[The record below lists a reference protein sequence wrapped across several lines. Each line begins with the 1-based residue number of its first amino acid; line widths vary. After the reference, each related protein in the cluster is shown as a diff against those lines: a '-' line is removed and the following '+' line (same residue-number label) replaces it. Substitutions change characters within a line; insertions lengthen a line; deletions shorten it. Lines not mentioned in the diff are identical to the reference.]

1 MDWSTKHTAPSM
13 KRCVQALL
21 CSMSARPH
29 PFPRLHLLVC
39 KQMVSKVYKEFM
51 ITGFISFS
59 LLMLLQFGAS
69 LPFKAILMFEIGH
82 IWVFLIAIMFVTHVV
97 FFMLLVRKT
106 KRHWDATSHMDVDD
120 LLAQYALLLRARHC
134 IRCCLLCLLLT
145 RCSPCGSLFTKPGI
159 ATVHF
164 ASAHS
169 CGTTSL
175 GAASCARRWGFTLQ
189 STCF

>member
-1 MDWSTKHTAPSM
+1 
-13 KRCVQALL
+13 
-21 CSMSARPH
+21 
-29 PFPRLHLLVC
+29 
-39 KQMVSKVYKEFM
+39 MVSKVYKEFM

-120 LLAQYALLLRARHC
+120 LLAQYALLLRPPTTTAAV
-134 IRCCLLCLLLT
+134 CCVCRSHAVPLLIPS
-145 RCSPCGSLFTKPGI
+145 SPTQ
-159 ATVHF
+159 V
-164 ASAHS
+164 
-169 CGTTSL
+169 
-175 GAASCARRWGFTLQ
+175 
-189 STCF
+189 